1 MVCNILL
8 HRSVLLTVCVLK
20 EFMILYCIPPPPQI
34 YNTQNLVREYVIQ
47 SLGIS
52 SILKQSGP
60 LSETRLS
67 DMRYFAEE
75 KHSRKT

>member
-20 EFMILYCIPPPPQI
+20 EFMILYCIPPQI